1 LNAWIVALPD
11 FVHLTPICIFSVGP
25 KEGGTG
31 MEVLVQGNHAKATVD
46 LLIAEGTSQKWIEI
60 VDLTKKKK

>member
-1 LNAWIVALPD
+1 
-11 FVHLTPICIFSVGP
+11 
-25 KEGGTG
+25 

-60 VDLTKKKK
+60 VDLTKKKKK